1 MWPFLIDTGEKA
13 EAETEVQSSPMAL
26 EPWGERA
33 RGDFMM
39 AESDE
44 QPRIHRFMWET
55 VQQSQPPHRKDSCQA
70 VRPGK
75 QAFQASCSGLENQGN
90 QGNQGEEHQQEPCS
104 RAQCGMFSSSSPREG
119 LK

>member
-1 MWPFLIDTGEKA
+1 
-13 EAETEVQSSPMAL
+13 
-26 EPWGERA
+26 
-33 RGDFMM
+33 MM

-44 QPRIHRFMWET
+44 QPRIYRFMWET

-104 RAQCGMFSSSSPREG
+104 RAVWDVLQLLPQGRDEMKRRGLLHWATYHQAQFGSP
-119 LK
+119 